1 MAKFKV
7 GDKVRINDVDRI
19 RYGDFFWRNGD
30 VTEVMEVDDD
40 GDILVKVTRGIFRE
54 EAFLIAKREFDYI
67 EKVAETPTKLTKSQR
82 IKALEQAQASLETE
96 VATLKRR
103 IEALEKGTSYTH
115 TPRLSVK
122 EVEPVSANQKRKAII
137 DEAKAFVEKVTE
149 HIGRHHSREIK
160 GYGRLN
166 DVGNEWI
173 LCPYFEV
180 KSEKREVTVVL
191 KTRTHGKL
199 QSKGIA
205 KCAPDDVFNADIGKA
220 IALGRALGL
229 DVTRFEQAVQP
240 TELVIGMV
248 VEDIDDDF
256 PIAHGKVAEIE
267 PKDCQGQRGYRT
279 DKGFYAYLTHAKI
292 LDDTEAQY

>member
-7 GDKVRINDVDRI
+7 GDKVRVLEEHFMFGIGEIVTVSKVNSQGYIHTVLNCPRVDKDGMRWSIGDPVVIRSNKVELVSDKPTENQRI
-19 RYGDFFWRNGD
+19 A
-30 VTEVMEVDDD
+30 TLEQQ
-40 GDILVKVTRGIFRE
+40 
-54 EAFLIAKREFDYI
+54 
-67 EKVAETPTKLTKSQR
+67 AETL
-82 IKALEQAQASLETE
+82 L
-96 VATLKRR
+96 RR
-103 IEALEKGTSYTH
+103 VEALEKGTSYTH

-173 LCPYFEV
+173 LYPYFEV

>member
-1 MAKFKV
+1 MTKQTFKV
-7 GDKVRINDVDRI
+7 GDKVRILDASKIDGGSD
-19 RYGDFFWRNGD
+19 YWKDGD
-30 VTEVMEVDDD
+30 VYEVVNEDRQDIYVVAPGSLNGYWYVTKGTE
-40 GDILVKVTRGIFRE
+40 TP
-54 EAFLIAKREFDYI
+54 YI
-67 EKVAETPTKLTKSQR
+67 EKVSDKPTKNQR
-82 IKALEQAQASLETE
+82 IAALEQAQVSLEQQVE
-96 VATLKRR
+96 TLLRR
-103 IEALEKGTSYTH
+103 VEALENGTSYTH

-122 EVEPVSANQKRKAII
+122 EVEPVSANQARKAII

>member
-1 MAKFKV
+1 MAKFKA
-7 GDKVRINDVDRI
+7 GDKVRILDVNKI
-19 RYGDFFWRNGD
+19 KYGSMYWRNGD
-30 VTEVMEVDDD
+30 VTEVLSIDID
-40 GDILVKVTRGIFRE
+40 GDIHAKGTSGCFAGMPFI
-54 EAFLIAKREFDYI
+54 IAKNEFDFI
-67 EKVAETPTKLTKSQR
+67 EKVEVAPSKLTKKQR
-82 IKALEQAQASLETE
+82 IATLEQQVET
-96 VATLKRR
+96 LLRR
-103 IEALEKGTSYTH
+103 VEALENGTSYTH

-173 LCPYFEV
+173 LYPYFEV